1 MIREIVHYDAPVLRA
16 KGKEVD
22 PSSPAIQSLIDD
34 LFDTMR
40 HARGVGLAAQQIG
53 EAVQVAVIDISGVK
67 ERPSKMWIKGEP
79 VNPEDYMPMILINPV
94 LKPTKTKVTSHEG
107 CLSFPGLTLD
117 IPRAQRV
124 GSRRAP
130 STAAC
135 LSSMRVD
142 YWDGPF
148 CMRSIIFT
156 GGSISTTSARKRNA
170 PSRKTSN
177 ISSAGNLFRC
187 VKKKKNKFFL
197 VHTCVF

>member
-22 PSSPAIQSLIDD
+22 PTAPAIQALIDD

-124 GSRRAP
+124 SVKTRTPDGGIFEFDAGGLLGRAVLHEVDHLHGRLYIDHISAADRRAIKED
-130 STAAC
+130 
-135 LSSMRVD
+135 LE
-142 YWDGPF
+142 Y
-148 CMRSIIFT
+148 I
-156 GGSISTTSARKRNA
+156 KRGE
-170 PSRKTSN
+170 PIPEREEEE
-177 ISSAGNLFRC
+177 
-187 VKKKKNKFFL
+187 
-197 VHTCVF
+197 